1 MTTVVEEI
9 LKKRKLTVN
18 SLAKE
23 VLDRLQLLGL
33 ESEVSLDDSK
43 LLDDIASKLKNAKR
57 RETLPKS
64 PYLRRA
70 ITSLAFTE
78 KYKDPKEV
86 TAEDFYKIV
95 VEDPKSDLKRAV
107 KYELSTISLSSLEDF
122 QDTKFYKLLEARGV
136 GKYSER
142 DYCQALCI
150 LIANRILNFS
160 FRKDGWRGTI
170 SGMIFELVAR
180 LKLRNVNSI
189 FKGANVFELPLSRV
203 AATVRIEAYKAAICE
218 LILLK

>member
-18 SLAKE
+18 SLAQE

-33 ESEVSLDDSK
+33 KREVSFDDPK
-43 LLDDIASKLKNAKR
+43 LLADIASKLKNSKR

-64 PYLRRA
+64 PYLRKA

-86 TAEDFYKIV
+86 TAEDFYRIV
-95 VEDPKSDLKRAV
+95 VKDPKSDLKRAV
-107 KYELSTISLSSLEDF
+107 KYELSTISLASLEDF
-122 QDTKFYKLLEARGV
+122 QYTKFYKLLEARGV

-142 DYCQALCI
+142 DYCQTLCI
-150 LIANRILNFS
+150 LIASRIPNFS
-160 FRKDGWRGTI
+160 FRKDGWQDTI
-170 SGMIFELVAR
+170 SGMILELITK
-180 LKLRNVNSI
+180 LKLRSIDSI
-189 FKGANVFELPLSRV
+189 FRESNVFELPLSRV
-203 AATVRIEAYKAAICE
+203 TATVRIEAYKAVIRE
-218 LILLK
+218 LVLLK